1 MVSLKSSLA
10 RMHGPVS
17 VHLQSKRDITVHLQ
31 MESDIASQEHLEY
44 FTEHA
49 ASETPVSE
57 TPVSETPRRSD
68 TWKKNGEGVEKV

>member
-17 VHLQSKRDITVHLQ
+17 VHFQSKRDITVHLQ
-31 MESDIASQEHLEY
+31 MKSDIASQEHLEY

-49 ASETPVSE
+49 VSWCKRDAGKRDAGKRDAASH
-57 TPVSETPRRSD
+57 
-68 TWKKNGEGVEKV
+68 